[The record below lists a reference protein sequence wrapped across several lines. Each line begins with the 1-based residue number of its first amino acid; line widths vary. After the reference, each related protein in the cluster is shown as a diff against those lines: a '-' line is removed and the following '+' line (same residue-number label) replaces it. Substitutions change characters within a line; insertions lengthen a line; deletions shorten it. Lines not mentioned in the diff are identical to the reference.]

1 MDLQEY
7 RIVFLEYLSK
17 KIIRNEN
24 LKQPQNLYDPIHYIL
39 QLGGKRIRPILTLM
53 SCDLFGENHQKALD
67 AALAIEMF
75 HNFTLIH
82 DDIMDRATLRRGK
95 ETVHKKWDENT
106 GILSGDALMI
116 LSNQLLGNYKDNIFK
131 ELYTLFNN
139 TALEICEGQ
148 QFDMDFETRSDV
160 TLDEYILMIKYK
172 TAVLIACS
180 LKMGAI
186 IANADKKDAD
196 LIYEYGINLGL
207 AFQLQ
212 DDFLDTF
219 GTDEFGK
226 KVGGDII
233 ENKKTYLI
241 IKTLEL
247 ASIEDEKR
255 LLNLYSTD
263 SNSLEK
269 INEVKSLIIEYDVNS
284 LIKKEIKNYTEKAF
298 QKIELLKL
306 NEQGKNS
313 LIDFGNGLMNR
324 KL

>member
-7 RIVFLEYLSK
+7 REVFLEYLSK
-17 KIIRNEN
+17 KIVKNDS
-24 LKQPQNLYDPIHYIL
+24 LKTPQNLYDPIHYIL

-53 SCDLFGENHQKALD
+53 SCNLFGEDHNKALD

-82 DDIMDRATLRRGK
+82 DDIMDRASLRRGK
-95 ETVHKKWDENT
+95 ETVHEKWDENT

-116 LSNQLLGNYKDNIFK
+116 LSNQMLNNYEGHIFK
-131 ELYTLFNN
+131 ELYTLFNK

-148 QFDMDFETRSDV
+148 QNDMDFETRNDV
-160 TLDEYILMIKYK
+160 TLSEYIQMIKYK

-186 IANADKKDAD
+186 IANADRNDAD
-196 LIYEYGINLGL
+196 LIYEYGVNLGL

-219 GTDEFGK
+219 GTEEFGK

-247 ASIEDEKR
+247 ASEEDKKR
-255 LLNLYSTD
+255 LLSLYATNND
-263 SNSLEK
+263 SLEK
-269 INEVKSLIIEYDVNS
+269 IKEVKG
-284 LIKKEIKNYTEKAF
+284 LIKKYDVDLMIKREIKNYTKKAF
-298 QKIELLKL
+298 EKIDLLKL
-306 NEQGKNS
+306 NEKRKKS
-313 LIDFGNGLMNR
+313 LIDFGISLMNR

>member
-1 MDLQEY
+1 LDLQEY

-247 ASIEDEKR
+247 ASIEDKKR

-263 SNSLEK
+263 SNRLEK

>member
-7 RIVFLEYLSK
+7 RDVFLEYLSK
-17 KIIRNEN
+17 KTVKNKK
-24 LKQPQNLYDPIHYIL
+24 LVKPKNLYDPIHYIL

-53 SCDLFGENHQKALD
+53 SCDLFGGNHQKALN

-82 DDIMDRATLRRGK
+82 DDIMDRASLRRGK
-95 ETVHKKWDENT
+95 ETVHEKWDENIA
-106 GILSGDALMI
+106 ILSGDALMI
-116 LSNQLLGNYKDNIFK
+116 LSNQMLENYEGYIFK
-131 ELYTLFNN
+131 ELYTLFNK

-148 QFDMDFETRSDV
+148 QFDMDFETRNDV
-160 TLDEYILMIKYK
+160 TLPEYIQMIKYK
-172 TAVLIACS
+172 TGVLIACS

-186 IANADKKDAD
+186 IANADKKDAN
-196 LIYEYGINLGL
+196 LIYEYGVNLGL

-219 GTDEFGK
+219 GTAEFGK

-247 ASIEDEKR
+247 ASVEDKNK
-255 LLNLYSTD
+255 LLSLFSTKG
-263 SNSLEK
+263 SSLKK
-269 INEVKSLIIEYDVNS
+269 IKEVKE
-284 LIKKEIKNYTEKAF
+284 LIKKYNVDQIIKGEIKNYTGKAF
-298 QKIELLKL
+298 EKIDLLKL
-306 NEQGKNS
+306 NDKKKNS

>member
-1 MDLQEY
+1 LDLQEY

-247 ASIEDEKR
+247 ASIEDKKR
-255 LLNLYSTD
+255 LLNLYSTN
-263 SNSLEK
+263 SNRLEK

>member
-1 MDLQEY
+1 LDLQEY

>member
-1 MDLQEY
+1 MQEY
-7 RIVFLEYLSK
+7 REVFLEYLSK
-17 KIIRNEN
+17 KIVKNDS
-24 LKQPQNLYDPIHYIL
+24 LKTPQNLYDPIHYIL

-53 SCDLFGENHQKALD
+53 SCNLFGEDHNKALD

-82 DDIMDRATLRRGK
+82 DDIMDRASLRRGK
-95 ETVHKKWDENT
+95 ETVHEKWDENI

-116 LSNQLLGNYKDNIFK
+116 LSNQMLNNYEGHIFK
-131 ELYTLFNN
+131 ELYTLFNK

-148 QFDMDFETRSDV
+148 QNDMDFETRNDV
-160 TLDEYILMIKYK
+160 TLSEYIQMIKYK

-186 IANADKKDAD
+186 IANADRNDAD
-196 LIYEYGINLGL
+196 LIYEYGVNLGL

-219 GTDEFGK
+219 GTEEFGK

-247 ASIEDEKR
+247 ASEEDKKR
-255 LLNLYSTD
+255 LLSLYATNND
-263 SNSLEK
+263 SLEK
-269 INEVKSLIIEYDVNS
+269 IKEVKG
-284 LIKKEIKNYTEKAF
+284 LIKKYDVDLMIKREIKNYTKKAF
-298 QKIELLKL
+298 EKIDLLKL
-306 NEQGKNS
+306 NEKRKKS
-313 LIDFGNGLMNR
+313 LIDFGISLMNR

>member
-7 RIVFLEYLSK
+7 REVFLEYLSK
-17 KIIRNEN
+17 KIVKNDS
-24 LKQPQNLYDPIHYIL
+24 LKTPQNLYDPIHYIL

-53 SCDLFGENHQKALD
+53 SCNLFGEDHNKALD

-82 DDIMDRATLRRGK
+82 DDIMDRASLRRGK
-95 ETVHKKWDENT
+95 ETVHEKWDENI

-116 LSNQLLGNYKDNIFK
+116 LSNQMLNNYEGHIFK
-131 ELYTLFNN
+131 ELYTLFNK

-148 QFDMDFETRSDV
+148 QNDMDFETRNDV
-160 TLDEYILMIKYK
+160 TLSEYIQMIKYK

-186 IANADKKDAD
+186 IANADRNDAD
-196 LIYEYGINLGL
+196 LIYEYGVNLGL

-219 GTDEFGK
+219 GTEEFGK

-247 ASIEDEKR
+247 ASEEDKKR
-255 LLNLYSTD
+255 LLSLYATNND
-263 SNSLEK
+263 SLEK
-269 INEVKSLIIEYDVNS
+269 IKEVKG
-284 LIKKEIKNYTEKAF
+284 LIKKYDVDLMIKREIKNYTKKAF
-298 QKIELLKL
+298 EKIDLLKL
-306 NEQGKNS
+306 NEKRKKS
-313 LIDFGNGLMNR
+313 LIDFGISLMNR